1 MMSRLYSY
9 IRWSSAKQTAGTSL
23 ARQTQAARLYASQ
36 NGLEYTEILD
46 AGVSAFKGKNS
57 TQGAL
62 GAFIQAVKDGVIPSD
77 SWLYVENLDRLTRQ
91 DMLTALNLFTSL
103 LGLGLTIVTGMD
115 KRVYTAESA
124 GKDIS
129 DLMISLVMFSRA
141 NEESKTKQARANETA
156 RALVERFK
164 QGHPTN
170 IKVMGNDPFW
180 FDNSM
185 TKYEAVKPHPVHWTA
200 AQKIVELFLKG
211 WGSNKIASYLNSN
224 LDVYPAPK
232 PTRRRIDHGVTRWS
246 VPNLVTMRKNPA
258 LKGVRKLTIQGT
270 EHTLENY
277 YPALCTPEQY
287 ARIENIRL
295 SNRSRQ
301 GEQRNL
307 ISFLSG
313 IGVLRCGLCG
323 GPMIFYH
330 KEGNLRYVCS
340 DGKMHRSSCKCWS
353 VRGDL
358 LENLTARALIY
369 GYTHSLLSGHTQ
381 AEDLTPTIEAK
392 EGELTLVKTQLSNV
406 TTAITTTGPLPVL
419 LEQVTA
425 LSQREQA
432 LLLELDNLKQ
442 RKALQGSESDLDE
455 QIKNTLGLLT
465 GELIKDTT
473 HTDRIQIREV
483 IRKCISRVT
492 VTKSPDLTLKFDFL
506 FPDDS
511 RLIYQG
517 VMKDREKS
525 YMVTRTPQ
533 DQIYTRIA
541 GVLSDG
547 LGMSQSDLQ
556 AKPYNGLGGDLSA
569 SNVDGYTDASDRMI
583 AALGLSELS
592 GNDFYGK
599 R

>member
-1 MMSRLYSY
+1 MAKLYSY

-23 ARQTQAARLYASQ
+23 SRQTQAARLYATEH
-36 NGLEYTEILD
+36 GLEYTEILD

-62 GAFIQAVKDGVIPSD
+62 GSFIQAVKDGVIPSD

-164 QGHPTN
+164 QGQPTN
-170 IKVMGNDPFW
+170 IKVMGNDPWW

-185 TKYEAVKPHPVHWTA
+185 SKYESVRPHHIHWTA

-224 LDVYPAPK
+224 LDVYPAPR
-232 PTRRRIDHGVTRWS
+232 PTRRRLITKWS
-246 VPNLVTMRKNPA
+246 VPNLVTMRKKPA
-258 LKGVRKLTIQGT
+258 LMGTRKLTIQGT

-277 YPALCTPEQY
+277 YPALCTPEQF
-287 ARIENIRL
+287 ARIQDIRL

-301 GEQRNL
+301 GEQRNM
-307 ISFLSG
+307 ISLLSG

-323 GPMIFYH
+323 GPMIFYN
-330 KEGNLRYVCS
+330 KEGSLRYVCS
-340 DGKMHRSSCKCWS
+340 DGKMHRSTCKCWS

-369 GYTHSLLSGHTQ
+369 GYTHSLLSGNTQ
-381 AEDLTPTIEAK
+381 TEDLTPVIESK
-392 EGELTLVKTQLSNV
+392 QNELETVKTQLSNV

-425 LSQREQA
+425 LSQREQV
-432 LLLELDNLKQ
+432 LLLELDTLKQ
-442 RKALQGSESDLDE
+442 KLALQGSDSDLDE

-483 IRKCISRVT
+483 IRKCISQVT

-511 RLIYQG
+511 HLIYQG
-517 VMKDREKS
+517 VRNDGEKS

-533 DQIYTRIA
+533 DQIYSKIA
-541 GVLSDG
+541 GVLSDA
-547 LGMSQSDLQ
+547 LGSDLSPS
-556 AKPYNGLGGDLSA
+556 K
-569 SNVDGYTDASDRMI
+569 VDGYVEASDSMI
-583 AALGLSELS
+583 VALGLSDLS
-592 GNDFYGK
+592 GHDFFGK

>member
-1 MMSRLYSY
+1 MAKLYSY

-23 ARQTQAARLYASQ
+23 TRQTQAARLYASQ

-62 GAFIQAVKDGVIPSD
+62 GAFIQAVKDGVIPKD

-156 RALVERFK
+156 RALVDRFK
-164 QGHPTN
+164 QGQPTN
-170 IKVMGNDPFW
+170 IKVMGNDPWW

-185 TKYEAVKPHPVHWTA
+185 SKYEAVKPHPVHWGA

-211 WGSNKIASYLNSN
+211 WGSNKIATYLNSN
-224 LDVYPAPK
+224 LDVYPAPR
-232 PTRRRIDHGVTRWS
+232 PTRRRLITKWN

-258 LKGVRKLTIQGT
+258 LMGVRKLTIQGT

-287 ARIENIRL
+287 ARIQDIRL

-307 ISFLSG
+307 ISLLSG

-323 GPMIFYH
+323 GPMIFYQ

-425 LSQREQA
+425 LSRREQA

-442 RKALQGSESDLDE
+442 RKALQGSDLDLDE

-465 GELIKDTT
+465 GELIRDTT
-473 HTDRIQIREV
+473 HSDRIQIREV

-511 RLIYQG
+511 HLIYQG
-517 VMKDREKS
+517 IMKDLEKS

-541 GVLSDG
+541 GVLSD
-547 LGMSQSDLQ
+547 
-556 AKPYNGLGGDLSA
+556 ALGGDLSA

-583 AALGLSELS
+583 AALGLAELS
-592 GNDFYGK
+592 GMDFYGK

>member
-1 MMSRLYSY
+1 MARLYSY

-23 ARQTQAARLYASQ
+23 SRQTAKAREYAIQ
-36 NGLEYTEILD
+36 NGLDYVEILD
-46 AGVSAFKGKNS
+46 AGVSGFRGKN
-57 TQGAL
+57 TTHGAL
-62 GAFIQAVKDGVIPSD
+62 ADFIEAVKAGVIPSD

-91 DMLTALNLFTSL
+91 DIDQALELLLSL
-103 LGLGLTIVTGMD
+103 LRLGLTVVTGKD
-115 KRVYTAESA
+115 GRVYNSQSINANPME
-124 GKDIS
+124 
-129 DLMISLVMFSRA
+129 LMFSVMVLARA
-141 NEESKTKQARANETA
+141 NEESKTKQTRANETA
-156 RALVERFK
+156 RTLVERFK

-185 TKYEAVKPHPVHWTA
+185 SKYEAVKPHPVHWAA

-232 PTRRRIDHGVTRWS
+232 PTKRRLITKWN

-258 LKGVRKLTIQGT
+258 LMGTRKLTIQGT

-277 YPALCTPEQY
+277 YPALCSPEQF
-287 ARIENIRL
+287 ARIQDIRL

-301 GEQRNL
+301 GEQRNM
-307 ISFLSG
+307 ISLLSG

-323 GPMIFYH
+323 GPMIFYN
-330 KEGNLRYVCS
+330 KEGSLRYVCS
-340 DGKMHRSSCKCWS
+340 DGKMHRSTCKCWS

-369 GYTHSLLSGHTQ
+369 GYTHSLLSGNTQ
-381 AEDLTPTIEAK
+381 TEDLAPVIANKQT
-392 EGELTLVKTQLSNV
+392 ELETVKTQLSNV

-419 LEQVTA
+419 LEQIKA

-473 HTDRIQIREV
+473 HIDRIQIREV

-511 RLIYQG
+511 HLVYQG
-517 VMKDREKS
+517 VMKDGEKS

-533 DQIYTRIA
+533 DQIYSKIA
-541 GVLSDG
+541 GVLSDA
-547 LGMSQSDLQ
+547 LGSDLSPP
-556 AKPYNGLGGDLSA
+556 K
-569 SNVDGYTDASDRMI
+569 VDGYTDASDRMI

-592 GNDFYGK
+592 GGDFFGK

>member
-1 MMSRLYSY
+1 MARLYSY

-23 ARQTQAARLYASQ
+23 SRQTAKAREYAIQ
-36 NGLEYTEILD
+36 NGLDYVEILD
-46 AGVSAFKGKNS
+46 AGVSGFRGKN
-57 TQGAL
+57 TTHGAL
-62 GAFIQAVKDGVIPSD
+62 GDFIEAVKAGVIPSD

-91 DMLTALNLFTSL
+91 DIDQALELLLSL
-103 LGLGLTIVTGMD
+103 LRLGLTVVTGKD
-115 KRVYTAESA
+115 GRVYNSQSINANPME
-124 GKDIS
+124 
-129 DLMISLVMFSRA
+129 LMFSVMVLARA

-170 IKVMGNDPFW
+170 IKVMGNDPWW

-185 TKYEAVKPHPVHWTA
+185 SKYEAVKPHPVHWAA

-224 LDVYPAPK
+224 LDVYPAPR
-232 PTRRRIDHGVTRWS
+232 PTRRRLITKWS

-258 LKGVRKLTIQGT
+258 LMGTRKLTIRGT
-270 EHTLENY
+270 EHMLENY
-277 YPALCTPEQY
+277 YPALCTPEQF
-287 ARIENIRL
+287 ARIQDIRL

-301 GEQRNL
+301 GEQRNM
-307 ISFLSG
+307 ISLLSG

-323 GPMIFYH
+323 GPMIFYN
-330 KEGNLRYVCS
+330 KEGSLRYVCS
-340 DGKMHRSSCKCWS
+340 DGKMHRSTCKCWS

-369 GYTHSLLSGHTQ
+369 GYTHSLLSGNTQ
-381 AEDLTPTIEAK
+381 TEDLVPVIANK
-392 EGELTLVKTQLSNV
+392 QGELETVKTQLSNV

-419 LEQVTA
+419 LEQITT
-425 LSQREQA
+425 LSQRERA
-432 LLLELDNLKQ
+432 VLLELDSLKQ
-442 RKALQGSESDLDE
+442 RLALQGSESDLDE

-492 VTKSPDLTLKFDFL
+492 VTKSPDLTLKFDFK

-511 RLIYQG
+511 HLIYQG
-517 VMKDREKS
+517 VITEGKKDFVC
-525 YMVTRTPQ
+525 YQTPQ
-533 DQIYTRIA
+533 DKIFTKIA
-541 GVLSDG
+541 SIFSEALETPV
-547 LGMSQSDLQ
+547 
-556 AKPYNGLGGDLSA
+556 SA
-569 SNVDGYTDASDRMI
+569 SDINGYPSTSEAF
-583 AALGLSELS
+583 AARLGLPIPLKS
-592 GNDFYGK
+592 DFFGK

>member
-1 MMSRLYSY
+1 MAKLYSY

-23 ARQTQAARLYASQ
+23 SRQTQAARLYATEH
-36 NGLEYTEILD
+36 GLEYTEILD

-62 GAFIQAVKDGVIPSD
+62 GSFIQAVKDGVIPSD

-170 IKVMGNDPFW
+170 IKVMGNDPWW

-185 TKYEAVKPHPVHWTA
+185 SKYEAVKPHPVHWAA

-224 LDVYPAPK
+224 LDVYPAPR
-232 PTRRRIDHGVTRWS
+232 PTRRRLITKWS

-258 LKGVRKLTIQGT
+258 LMGTRKLTIQGT

-277 YPALCTPEQY
+277 YPPLCTPEQF
-287 ARIENIRL
+287 ARIQDIRL

-301 GEQRNL
+301 GEQRNM
-307 ISFLSG
+307 ISLLSG

-323 GPMIFYH
+323 GPMIFYN
-330 KEGNLRYVCS
+330 KEGSLRYVCS
-340 DGKMHRSSCKCWS
+340 DGKMHRSTCKCWS

-369 GYTHSLLSGHTQ
+369 GYTHSLLSGNTQ
-381 AEDLTPTIEAK
+381 TEDLTPVIESK
-392 EGELTLVKTQLSNV
+392 QSELETVKTQLSNV

-419 LEQVTA
+419 LEQIKA

-442 RKALQGSESDLDE
+442 KLALQGSDSDLDE

-511 RLIYQG
+511 HLIYQG
-517 VMKDREKS
+517 VRNDGEKS

-533 DQIYTRIA
+533 DQIYSKIA
-541 GVLSDG
+541 GVLSDA
-547 LGMSQSDLQ
+547 LGS
-556 AKPYNGLGGDLSA
+556 YLSP
-569 SNVDGYTDASDRMI
+569 SKVDGYTDASDRMI
-583 AALGLSELS
+583 AVLGLSELS
-592 GNDFYGK
+592 GGDFFGK